1 MFLIKKQSFFLYQL
15 ILITNL
21 LLACGV
27 NKISYCNQIILN
39 IDEANS
45 LISQHKNPADRTATE
60 KLVQQLDE
68 VLRNLNK
75 IKPRDPELQKFIVT
89 LMENF
94 ENLSKGWTKI
104 NQALKNAEK
113 APASVAGRQQFEQ
126 AKSQISSTTKT
137 INDLAKRQ
145 EQLTNELIIYCQK

>member
-1 MFLIKKQSFFLYQL
+1 MFPIKKQSIFLYQS
-15 ILITNL
+15 IIISHL

-27 NKISYCNQIILN
+27 NKISYCNQVILN
-39 IDEANS
+39 VDKANS
-45 LISQHKNPADRTATE
+45 LIDQHKNPADRTATE

-68 VLRNLNK
+68 IFRNIHK
-75 IKPRDPELQKFIVT
+75 IKPRDPELQKFIAT

-94 ENLSKGWTKI
+94 QNLSKGLTEI

-137 INDLAKRQ
+137 IDALAKRQ
-145 EQLTNELIIYCQK
+145 EQLTNELIVYCQK